1 MANFAKYIKQD
12 KNNTIIDPSKIFASL
27 PQKHYQYLRT
37 PQNDVIEK
45 WFKRRD
51 ESAVIIKMN
60 TGSGKT
66 LAGLLILESCLRE
79 NKGPCVYVVPD
90 NYLIEQVKKEADTLG
105 IRATTNIDSINFETS
120 KEILICN
127 IYQLFNGQSRFGIRK
142 SEIEIGGG
150 R

>member
-12 KNNTIIDPSKIFASL
+12 KNNKIIDPSKIFTSL

-51 ESAVIIKMN
+51 ENAIIIKMN

-105 IRATTNIDSINFETS
+105 IRTTMNIDSINFETS
-120 KEILICN
+120 KEI
-127 IYQLFNGQSRFGIRK
+127 
-142 SEIEIGGG
+142 
-150 R
+150 